1 MKRTSNILTVA
12 ALAFAALIPATLAAQ
27 SIPCENSACA
37 ANERIYRDG
46 RYFVL
51 ETIGSMP
58 AMPKIS
64 AETDAGWIRITGNK
78 PGDKIWYTVNKRVK
92 AASEQEAKR
101 YFEAI
106 RFKAYTS
113 GSAAILRGEPSAA
126 GHNAMLDIQLQTPRN
141 VDYAQA
147 QSRGGSVEISSI
159 SGKANAESYGGSI
172 RLSDIGG
179 MAVGST
185 MGGSIDADKIGGDA
199 KLETA
204 GGSITIGTV
213 GGHIVAETAGGSIS
227 VGQGKGNVSLETAGG
242 SIGVKQC
249 GGQLKATTAGGSID
263 VGDVGA
269 GARLETAGGSIRLTS
284 ANDVVKAITSGGG
297 IRLSKLTKGVIAET
311 MAGGIEAEFVARRQ
325 DFTESRLSTNVGDIT
340 VWLPSDL
347 AVTLRATI
355 EMANGHRIY
364 APDFP
369 ELQITS
375 DGGDYGPRTIFGNG
389 QVNGGGPLL
398 KLDTSN
404 GNIVIKRVQRR

>member
-1 MKRTSNILTVA
+1 VKRVPHILA
-12 ALAFAALIPATLAAQ
+12 ALVLSLLPIAATAQ
-27 SIPCENSACA
+27 SASCENASCA
-37 ANERIYRDG
+37 TTERIYRDG

-51 ETIGSMP
+51 ETVGSLP
-58 AMPKIS
+58 RTAKVS
-64 AETDAGWIRITGNK
+64 VETDAGWVRIAGDK
-78 PGDKIWYTVNKRVK
+78 QKDKIWFKVNKRVR
-92 AASEQEAKR
+92 ASSESEAKR
-101 YFEAI
+101 YFEQAK
-106 RFKAYTS
+106 FKAWVQ
-113 GSAAILRGEPSAA
+113 GPMAVLRGDTDNAHRNTMIEIEVTAPQDLVFA
-126 GHNAMLDIQLQTPRN
+126 GATSH
-141 VDYAQA
+141 
-147 QSRGGSVEISSI
+147 GGSVEISGI
-159 SGKANAESYGGSI
+159 AGKASAESYGGPI
-172 RLSDIGG
+172 KLHDIGG
-179 MAVGST
+179 TAIGNT
-185 MGGSIDADKIGGDA
+185 MGGSIDADNIGGDA

-213 GGHIVAETAGGSIS
+213 TGHIVAESAGGSIS
-227 VGQGKGNVSLETAGG
+227 VGQGKGNISVETAGG

-269 GARLETAGGSIRLTS
+269 GARLETAGGSIRLVS

-297 IRLSKLTKGVIAET
+297 IRLTKLTKGVIAET

-325 DFTESRLSTNVGDIT
+325 DFTDSKLATNVGDIT

-347 AVTLRATI
+347 AVTVRATI
-355 EMANGHRIY
+355 EMANGHKIY

-369 ELQITS
+369 ELQITT

-389 QVNGGGPLL
+389 QINGGGPVL